1 MQILQPGLF
10 TQACIHVGSTCGFAS
25 THMGV
30 GMQQAGPTRGL
41 LFLGTTE
48 QLHLQRMQGIDQA
61 RRRGGLPAWM
71 MARSPGL
78 GTQQALWAGK
88 GARGGSATMLA

>member
-1 MQILQPGLF
+1 
-10 TQACIHVGSTCGFAS
+10 
-25 THMGV
+25 
-30 GMQQAGPTRGL
+30 MQQAGPTRGL
-41 LFLGTTE
+41 LFLGTNK

-78 GTQQALWAGK
+78 GTQQAL
-88 GARGGSATMLA
+88 